1 MCTTLHALQPQPP
14 VETSHYV
21 SPRIIAANDNRQI
34 CCTCIDT
41 HIHVYIYT
49 YTCIYIYT
57 HSMYICM
64 CIKNTH
70 VHGNLS
76 ETGMSAIK
84 AGATEIRGRREE
96 RGKIKVSNVKF

>member
-1 MCTTLHALQPQPP
+1 
-14 VETSHYV
+14 
-21 SPRIIAANDNRQI
+21 
-34 CCTCIDT
+34 
-41 HIHVYIYT
+41 
-49 YTCIYIYT
+49 
-57 HSMYICM
+57 MYICM